1 MVNANIRI
9 KVIDP
14 NKRKALEEALA
25 NMIAYQLASEKI
37 EELKS
42 NT

>member
-1 MVNANIRI
+1 MVNANIKI
-9 KVIDP
+9 KIVDP
-14 NKRKALEEALA
+14 NKRKTLEDALE
-25 NMIAYQLASEKI
+25 NMIAYQLASEKV